1 MADIDN
7 IQNQMHLML
16 RKYVEE
22 RTAEEGVTVGGEIPY
37 PAFII
42 FVGDR
47 ICKEAQSDI
56 IPEMRHHWPTSFA
69 GAGFGR
75 LLYLLIDRD
84 PDTKIDD
91 DCGVHCCL
99 TSQEPLRSLADN
111 VDDCKA
117 VNKGIRQLCQKASA
131 VPGARNMRIVAVTS
145 VEDPDSLITGE
156 VLALA
161 RQFGKSV
168 LNQRSNEG

>member
-111 VDDCKA
+111 IDDWW
-117 VNKGIRQLCQKASA
+117 
-131 VPGARNMRIVAVTS
+131 
-145 VEDPDSLITGE
+145 
-156 VLALA
+156 
-161 RQFGKSV
+161 
-168 LNQRSNEG
+168 